1 MSLTHS
7 RAKGMSLTCP
17 EARKLLNRWA
27 RLEEAVLAVR
37 GRRRE
42 QLREVQDYLR
52 KQPSVQQPALEPTQ
66 LLGEEAGAIGESV
79 RGEPPEQELDSVGE
93 WLRDTRAELQAPAWE
108 DPGDQLKHQEELQ
121 AGVGRQ
127 WEVLDAMR
135 ARVHSSVSE
144 PLAPE
149 LEISIEGTASELE
162 TVQEECKLQGLRSRR
177 CQGLSNSISAVGIGL
192 RAVEMVL
199 QQRSQSLSQAQ
210 AQHKRVWAEVEQ
222 WQAMLSR
229 LDAEVQDMAEQDPQA
244 AQQLMDRLIHP
255 LQLHQRVARQAE
267 QRTSLLN
274 KIPGY
279 LEQYEQVTNCAKSW
293 IKKHRDPPSALQ
305 RCRQGE
311 AMLHDVGVKLREVS
325 EIYESEGFEAAAS
338 SQREELAAL
347 QQRLSLTLPS
357 LEHVA
362 MEIEAVEAEVK
373 IIEKKI
379 SKVRAILSAT
389 DLFDTPVS
397 EHLLNTQIILENV
410 EEMRQIVEEMEQCR
424 ASLGLPQ
431 HIISTIAV
439 FVQVRDISGDLE
451 ALQEVTAQQSR
462 VLEVFTVSKFTRV

>member
-1 MSLTHS
+1 
-7 RAKGMSLTCP
+7 
-17 EARKLLNRWA
+17 
-27 RLEEAVLAVR
+27 
-37 GRRRE
+37 
-42 QLREVQDYLR
+42 
-52 KQPSVQQPALEPTQ
+52 
-66 LLGEEAGAIGESV
+66 
-79 RGEPPEQELDSVGE
+79 
-93 WLRDTRAELQAPAWE
+93 
-108 DPGDQLKHQEELQ
+108 
-121 AGVGRQ
+121 
-127 WEVLDAMR
+127 MR

-293 IKKHRDPPSALQ
+293 IKNTETLLSQDIDYSSARCLQ
-305 RCRQGE
+305 T
-311 AMLHDVGVKLREVS
+311 
-325 EIYESEGFEAAAS
+325 
-338 SQREELAAL
+338 
-347 QQRLSLTLPS
+347 RLLTLQVSCCWRSTDVCANKSGTGFYTLTSVQRTHTDRPVHTLTS
-357 LEHVA
+357 VHTL
-362 MEIEAVEAEVK
+362 
-373 IIEKKI
+373 
-379 SKVRAILSAT
+379 T
-389 DLFDTPVS
+389 DLCT
-397 EHLLNTQIILENV
+397 H
-410 EEMRQIVEEMEQCR
+410 
-424 ASLGLPQ
+424 
-431 HIISTIAV
+431 
-439 FVQVRDISGDLE
+439 
-451 ALQEVTAQQSR
+451 
-462 VLEVFTVSKFTRV
+462 